1 MSGGLFVNERR
12 IVIFWHIYVVEYT
25 TAMKLGDIA
34 NIIPGYAF
42 RGAIIPVESGD
53 FFVFQAKDLVRGVSF
68 TDVSTLTQIPF
79 EITGH
84 IGYLKNND
92 VLLVARGMKAGT
104 FRSTTFKAD
113 EQNVLASSSVHII
126 RITSPEVIPEYLS
139 HYLNSKK
146 GQDDLSQIVTGSY
159 IGAIPRR
166 SLEQI
171 RIPIPD
177 LHKQKAIVDLYKNI
191 QAQQKLLDRKKELKQ
206 QIIETTFKNL
216 TTQHYE

>member
-1 MSGGLFVNERR
+1 
-12 IVIFWHIYVVEYT
+12 
-25 TAMKLGDIA
+25 MKLRDIA
-34 NIIPGYAF
+34 EVIPGYAF
-42 RGAIIPVESGD
+42 RGAITPVENGD
-53 FFVFQAKDLVRGVSF
+53 LFVFQAKDLVRGVPF

-79 EITGH
+79 LITGH
-84 IGYLKNND
+84 IGYLKDND

-104 FRSTTFKAD
+104 FRSTTFKAI
-113 EQNVLASSSVHII
+113 EKNVLASSSVHIL
-126 RITSPEVIPEYLS
+126 RLATSDVLPEYLS

-171 RIPIPD
+171 QIQVPD
-177 LHKQKAIVDLYKNI
+177 LNKQKAIVDLYSNI

-206 QIIETTFKNL
+206 QIIEATFTNITKHHGN
-216 TTQHYE
+216 